1 MNGTVNLKTENYEL
15 NTMSFFQ
22 VQDDWVKSILTIDQL
37 TTEFLGSY
45 TVTASNH
52 YGLEYTAVTIK
63 EGM

>member
-1 MNGTVNLKTENYEL
+1 
-15 NTMSFFQ
+15 MSFFQ

-37 TTEFLGSY
+37 KTEFLGSY

-52 YGLEYTAVTIK
+52 YGLEYTSVTIK